1 MKVGDES
8 DREDNFLL
16 EGSSRIV
23 YNSRFSNLMD
33 DTLQLPG
40 SASVTSPQT
49 PMKVEDSVETLD
61 TETKVLESNIPEV
74 KRKKTV
80 RILSQPTFRV
90 EEMSKELE
98 ESF

>member
-1 MKVGDES
+1 MRTSLKLNVKLKQGDDS
-8 DREDNFLL
+8 DKDDNFLL
-16 EGSSRIV
+16 ESSSRIV

-61 TETKVLESNIPEV
+61 TETKVLESNIEV
-74 KRKKTV
+74 V
-80 RILSQPTFRV
+80 
-90 EEMSKELE
+90 
-98 ESF
+98 